1 MGLYEIWEYK
11 NNMEDNLEDS
21 DPAKRKFWQGNEA
34 IAEGAIAAGCRFFAG
49 YPITP
54 SSEILENLSKR
65 LPQVGGV
72 CVQMEDEIASLG
84 AVIGA
89 SWTGVKAMTA
99 TSGPG
104 FSLMQENI
112 GYAVMTETPCVIVN
126 VMRVGPST
134 GQATLASQG
143 DVYQARYGSHCADYE
158 IITLV
163 PSTVKESYELIIQAF
178 NLAEQYRTPVI
189 FLSDG
194 HISRMSETIENPEKQ
209 PIMNRKKPTCKD
221 DPIFG
226 TISDDELVPPM
237 PSLGEGYNV
246 LVTGSTH
253 DLKGFRDTLNGDI
266 HRKLVHRL
274 ADKII
279 RNKEKIIK
287 IEENT
292 PNGAEIGIIS
302 YGSVSRAVWEMQE
315 LAEEEN
321 ISPAHLRLVT
331 LWPFPD
337 KEVCSFIRGLKNVI
351 VPEHNSGLIV
361 REIERCSNRN
371 TNVHSLSKIGGGEPV
386 TPSELLDLMV
396 SLS

>member
-1 MGLYEIWEYK
+1 
-11 NNMEDNLEDS
+11 MEDNVGDS
-21 DPAKRKFWQGNEA
+21 DPAKRKFWLGNEA

-54 SSEILENLSKR
+54 SSEILQHLSKR
-65 LPQVGGV
+65 LPQIGGV

-89 SWTGVKAMTA
+89 SWAGVKAMTA

-112 GYAVMTETPCVIVN
+112 GYAAMTETPCVIVD

-143 DVYQARYGSHCADYE
+143 DVYQTRYGSHCADYE

-178 NLAEQYRTPVI
+178 NLAEQYRTPVV

-194 HISRMSETIENPEKQ
+194 HISRMSETFRTPEKQ
-209 PIMNRKKPTCKD
+209 PIMNRKKPTSKD

-226 TISDDELVPPM
+226 TTSDNELVPPM

-253 DLKGFRDTLNGDI
+253 DLKGFRDTQDGDI

-287 IEENT
+287 IERNKPEE
-292 PNGAEIGIIS
+292 AELGIIS
-302 YGSVSRAVWEMQE
+302 YGSVSRAVWEAQE

-321 ISPAHLRLVT
+321 INLAHLRLVT

-337 KEVCSFIRGLKNVI
+337 KEVKSFISGLKNVI
-351 VPEHNSGLIV
+351 IPELNSGLIV
-361 REIERCSNRN
+361 REIERCNDEK
-371 TNVHSLSKIGGGEPV
+371 TNIHSFSKIGGGEPI
-386 TPSELLDLMV
+386 TPSELLDLAV

>member
-1 MGLYEIWEYK
+1 
-11 NNMEDNLEDS
+11 MEHNLEKDNHT
-21 DPAKRKFWQGNEA
+21 KRKFWQGNEA

-54 SSEILENLSKR
+54 SSEILEHLSKR
-65 LPQVGGV
+65 LPQIGGV

-89 SWTGVKAMTA
+89 SWAGVKAMTA

-112 GYAVMTETPCVIVN
+112 GYAAMTETPCVIVD

-194 HISRMSETIENPEKQ
+194 HISRMSETIEIPEKQ
-209 PIMNRKKPTCKD
+209 PIINRKKPTCKD
-221 DPIFG
+221 EPIFG
-226 TISDDELVPPM
+226 AISDEELVPPM
-237 PSLGEGYNV
+237 RCLNEGYNV

-253 DLKGFRDTLNGDI
+253 DQKGFRDTLNGET
-266 HRKLVHRL
+266 HRKLVYRL
-274 ADKII
+274 ANKITC
-279 RNKEKIIK
+279 NKEKIIK
-287 IEENT
+287 IEGNIPEGT
-292 PNGAEIGIIS
+292 EIGVVS
-302 YGSVSRAVWEMQE
+302 YGSVSTAVWEAQE

-321 ISPAHLRLVT
+321 IKLAHLRLVT

-337 KEVCSFIRGLKNVI
+337 KEVRSFISGLKNVI
-351 VPEHNSGLIV
+351 VPENNSGLIV
-361 REIERCSNRN
+361 REIERCTDEK
-371 TNVHSLSKIGGGEPV
+371 TNIHSFSKIGGGEPI
-386 TPSELLDLMV
+386 TPSELLDLVV
-396 SLS
+396 SLSR

>member
-1 MGLYEIWEYK
+1 MEY
-11 NNMEDNLEDS
+11 NFEDS
-21 DPAKRKFWQGNEA
+21 DPAKRKFWQGNIA
-34 IAEGAIAAGCRFFAG
+34 TAEGAIDAGCRFFAG

-54 SSEILENLSKR
+54 SSEILHHLSNR
-65 LPQVGGV
+65 LPQIGGV

-89 SWTGVKAMTA
+89 SWAGVKAMTA

-112 GYAVMTETPCVIVN
+112 GYAVMTETPCVIVD

-158 IITLV
+158 IITVV
-163 PSTVKESYELIIQAF
+163 PSSVKESYELIIQAF

-194 HISRMSETIENPEKQ
+194 HLSRMSETFEIQEKQ
-209 PIMNRKKPTCKD
+209 LIINRKKPTHKGES
-221 DPIFG
+221 IFG
-226 TISDDELVPPM
+226 SIYDSELVPPM

-253 DLKGFRDTLNGDI
+253 DIRGFRDTLNGEI
-266 HRKLVHRL
+266 HRKLMHRL
-274 ADKII
+274 VKKII
-279 RNKEKIIK
+279 HNREKIIK
-287 IEENT
+287 IEENKPEDT
-292 PNGAEIGIIS
+292 IIGIIS

-315 LAEEEN
+315 LAEKEN
-321 ISPAHLRLVT
+321 IKLAHLRLIT

-337 KEVCSFIRGLKNVI
+337 EKVKSFLSGLKHVI
-351 VPEHNSGLIV
+351 VPEQNSGLIV
-361 REIERCSNRN
+361 REIERCTNGN
-371 TNVHSLSKIGGGEPV
+371 TDVHSLSKIGGGEPI
-386 TPSELLDLMV
+386 TPSELLDLVV

>member
-1 MGLYEIWEYK
+1 MG
-11 NNMEDNLEDS
+11 NV
-21 DPAKRKFWQGNEA
+21 A

-54 SSEILENLSKR
+54 SSGILEHLSNR
-65 LPQVGGV
+65 LPQIGGV

-89 SWTGVKAMTA
+89 SWAGMKAMTA

-112 GYAVMTETPCVIVN
+112 GYAAMTETPCVIVD

-134 GQATLASQG
+134 GQATLSSQG

-163 PSTVKESYELIIQAF
+163 PSTVKESYELIIHSF

-194 HISRMSETIENPEKQ
+194 HISHMNETIEIPEKQ
-209 PIMNRKKPTCKD
+209 PIINRKKPTSKD
-221 DPIFG
+221 ETIFG
-226 TISDDELVPPM
+226 SVSDGELVPPM

-253 DLKGFRDTLNGDI
+253 DMIGFRDTLNGDI
-266 HRKLVHRL
+266 HRKLVCRL
-274 ADKII
+274 AEKITC
-279 RNKEKIIK
+279 NKEKIIK
-287 IEENT
+287 IEENL
-292 PNGAEIGIIS
+292 PNDAEIGIVS
-302 YGSVSRAVWEMQE
+302 YGSVSRAVWEAQE
-315 LAEEEN
+315 LAEKEN
-321 ISPAHLRLVT
+321 IKLAHLRLIT
-331 LWPFPD
+331 LWPFAD
-337 KEVCSFIRGLKNVI
+337 KEVRSFLNGLKNVI
-351 VPEHNSGLIV
+351 VPEMNSGLIV
-361 REIERCSNRN
+361 REIERCKNRN
-371 TNVHSLSKIGGGEPV
+371 ANVHSISKIGGGEPI
-386 TPSELLDLMV
+386 TPSELLDFVV

>member
-1 MGLYEIWEYK
+1 
-11 NNMEDNLEDS
+11 MEDNFEGS
-21 DPAKRKFWQGNEA
+21 DPAKRMFLQGNEA

-54 SSEILENLSKR
+54 SSEIMHRLSKR
-65 LPQVGGV
+65 LPQIGGIF
-72 CVQMEDEIASLG
+72 VQMEDEIASIG

-112 GYAVMTETPCVIVN
+112 GYAAMTETPCVIVD

-143 DVYQARYGSHCADYE
+143 DVYQARYGSHCADFE

-163 PSTVKESYELIIQAF
+163 PSTVKESYELIIHAF

-194 HISRMSETIENPEKQ
+194 HISQMSETIDIPEKL
-209 PIMNRKKPTCKD
+209 PIVNRKKPECKD

-226 TISDDELVPPM
+226 CISDNDLVPPM

-253 DLKGFRDTLNGDI
+253 DLKGFRHTRNGEI
-266 HRKLVHRL
+266 HRKLIHRL
-274 ADKII
+274 ADKINHNI
-279 RNKEKIIK
+279 EKITK
-287 IEENT
+287 IEEHKPTNS
-292 PNGAEIGIIS
+292 EIGIIS
-302 YGSVSRAVWEMQE
+302 YGSVSRAVWEMQK
-315 LAEEEN
+315 LADAEN
-321 ISPAHLRLVT
+321 INLAHLRLIT
-331 LWPFPD
+331 IWPSPD
-337 KEVCSFIRGLKNVI
+337 KEVRSFLNGLKNVI
-351 VPEHNSGLIV
+351 VPEQNSGLIV
-361 REIERCSNRN
+361 REIERCNSGA
-371 TNVHSLSKIGGGEPV
+371 TKVHSLSKIGGGEPI
-386 TPSELLDLMV
+386 TPDEILDLVV

>member
-1 MGLYEIWEYK
+1 MEY
-11 NNMEDNLEDS
+11 NLEKDNHT
-21 DPAKRKFWQGNEA
+21 KRKFWQGNEA
-34 IAEGAIAAGCRFFAG
+34 IAEGAIAVGCRFFAG

-54 SSEILENLSKR
+54 SSRILEDLSKR
-65 LPQVGGV
+65 LPQIGGV

-89 SWTGVKAMTA
+89 SWTGMKAMTA

-112 GYAVMTETPCVIVN
+112 GYAAMTETPCVIVD

-143 DVYQARYGSHCADYE
+143 DVYQARYGSHCPDYE

-163 PSTVKESYELIIQAF
+163 PSTVKECYELIIHAF

-189 FLSDG
+189 LLSDE
-194 HISRMSETIENPEKQ
+194 HISHMSETIEIPEKQ
-209 PIMNRKKPTCKD
+209 PIINRKKPTSKD
-221 DPIFG
+221 ETIFG
-226 TISDDELVPPM
+226 SVSDDELVPPM

-253 DLKGFRDTLNGDI
+253 DLNGFRDTLNGDI
-266 HRKLVHRL
+266 HRKLVYRL
-274 ADKII
+274 AEKII

-287 IEENT
+287 IEENK
-292 PNGAEIGIIS
+292 PKGAEIGVVS
-302 YGSVSRAVWEMQE
+302 YGSVSRAVWEAQE
-315 LAEEEN
+315 LAKEEN
-321 ISPAHLRLVT
+321 IKLAHLRLVT
-331 LWPFPD
+331 LWPFSD
-337 KEVCSFIRGLKNVI
+337 KEVISFMGGLKNVI
-351 VPEHNSGLIV
+351 VPELNSGLIV
-361 REIERCSNRN
+361 REIERCTNGK
-371 TNVHSLSKIGGGEPV
+371 TNVHSFSKIGGGEPI
-386 TPSELLDLMV
+386 TPGELLDLVV

>member
-1 MGLYEIWEYK
+1 
-11 NNMEDNLEDS
+11 MEDNLEDS

-54 SSEILENLSKR
+54 SSEILEHLSKR
-65 LPQVGGV
+65 LPQIGGV

-112 GYAVMTETPCVIVN
+112 GYAAMTETPCVIVD

-134 GQATLASQG
+134 GQATLTSQG

-163 PSTVKESYELIIQAF
+163 PSTVKESYELIIHAF

-189 FLSDG
+189 FLPDE
-194 HISRMSETIENPEKQ
+194 HISHMRETIEIPEKQ
-209 PIMNRKKPTCKD
+209 LIINRKKPTCKD

-226 TISDDELVPPM
+226 AISDNELVPPM

-253 DLKGFRDTLNGDI
+253 DPNGFRDTLNGEI
-266 HRKLVHRL
+266 HRKLVYRL
-274 ADKII
+274 AEKII

-287 IEENT
+287 IEGNIPEGT
-292 PNGAEIGIIS
+292 GIGVVS
-302 YGSVSRAVWEMQE
+302 YGSVSRAVWEAQE

-321 ISPAHLRLVT
+321 IRLAHLRLVT

-337 KEVCSFIRGLKNVI
+337 KEVRSFISGLKNVI
-351 VPEHNSGLIV
+351 VPEQNSGLIV
-361 REIERCSNRN
+361 REIRDVRMEKLMFIPFLRLEEENP
-371 TNVHSLSKIGGGEPV
+371 SLPV
-386 TPSELLDLMV
+386 NYWI
-396 SLS
+396 

>member
-1 MGLYEIWEYK
+1 MEYK
-11 NNMEDNLEDS
+11 LKKDNNTI
-21 DPAKRKFWQGNEA
+21 RKFWQGNEA

-54 SSEILENLSKR
+54 SSEILEHLSKR
-65 LPQVGGV
+65 LPQIGGV

-112 GYAVMTETPCVIVN
+112 GYAAMTETPCVIVD

-163 PSTVKESYELIIQAF
+163 PSTVKESYELIIHAF
-178 NLAEQYRTPVI
+178 NLAEKYRTPVI
-189 FLSDG
+189 FLPDE
-194 HISRMSETIENPEKQ
+194 HISHMRETIEIPEKQ
-209 PIMNRKKPTCKD
+209 LIINRKKPTGKD

-226 TISDDELVPPM
+226 TISDNELVPPM

-253 DLKGFRDTLNGDI
+253 DLKGFRDTLNGET
-266 HRKLVHRL
+266 HRKLVYRL
-274 ADKII
+274 GEKITC
-279 RNKEKIIK
+279 NKKEIIK
-287 IEENT
+287 IEENK
-292 PNGAEIGIIS
+292 PEDAEIGIVS
-302 YGSVSRAVWEMQE
+302 YGSVSRTVWELQE

-321 ISPAHLRLVT
+321 IRLAHLRLVT

-337 KEVCSFIRGLKNVI
+337 KEVKLFTSELKNII
-351 VPEHNSGLIV
+351 VPELNSGLIV
-361 REIERCSNRN
+361 REIERCTNGK
-371 TNVHSLSKIGGGEPV
+371 TNVHSFSKIGGEEPI
-386 TPSELLDLMV
+386 TPKELLDLV
-396 SLS
+396 VNLS

>member
-1 MGLYEIWEYK
+1 MEYNSEK
-11 NNMEDNLEDS
+11 NKNV
-21 DPAKRKFWQGNEA
+21 KRKFWMGNVA

-54 SSEILENLSKR
+54 STVILEYLSKR
-65 LPQVGGV
+65 LPEIGGV

-89 SWTGVKAMTA
+89 SWAGVKAMTA

-112 GYAVMTETPCVIVN
+112 GYAAMTETPCVIVD

-134 GQATLASQG
+134 GQATLSSQG

-163 PSTVKESYELIIQAF
+163 PSTVKESYELIIHAF

-194 HISRMSETIENPEKQ
+194 HISNMSETIEIPGKQ
-209 PIMNRKKPTCKD
+209 QIMNRKKPTSKVET
-221 DPIFG
+221 IFG
-226 TISDDELVPPM
+226 TSNDSELVPPM

-253 DLKGFRDTLNGDI
+253 DLLGFRETLDGDI

-274 ADKII
+274 VKKITC
-279 RNKEKIIK
+279 NKEKIVK
-287 IEENT
+287 IEQDLSDS
-292 PNGAEIGIIS
+292 AEIGFIS
-302 YGSVSRAVWEMQE
+302 YGSVSRAVWEAVE
-315 LAEEEN
+315 LAEKEN
-321 ISPAHLRLVT
+321 IKLAHLRLIT

-337 KEVCSFIRGLKNVI
+337 KQVRLFLGGLKNVI
-351 VPEHNSGLIV
+351 VPEMNSGFIV
-361 REIERCSNRN
+361 REIERCTNGKV
-371 TNVHSLSKIGGGEPV
+371 NVHSVSKIGGGEPI
-386 TPSELLDLMV
+386 TPSELLNLVV

>member
-1 MGLYEIWEYK
+1 
-11 NNMEDNLEDS
+11 MEDNVGDS
-21 DPAKRKFWQGNEA
+21 DPAKRKFWLGNEA

-54 SSEILENLSKR
+54 SSEILQHLSKR
-65 LPQVGGV
+65 LPQIGGV

-89 SWTGVKAMTA
+89 SWAGVKAMTA

-112 GYAVMTETPCVIVN
+112 GYAAMTETPCVIVD

-143 DVYQARYGSHCADYE
+143 DVYQTRYGSHCADYE

-178 NLAEQYRTPVI
+178 NLAEQYRTPVV

-194 HISRMSETIENPEKQ
+194 HISRMSETFRTPEKQ

-226 TISDDELVPPM
+226 TTSDNELVPPM

-253 DLKGFRDTLNGDI
+253 DLKGFRDTQDGDI

-287 IEENT
+287 IERNKPEE
-292 PNGAEIGIIS
+292 AELGIIS
-302 YGSVSRAVWEMQE
+302 YGSVSRAVWEAQE

-321 ISPAHLRLVT
+321 INLAHLRLVT
-331 LWPFPD
+331 LWPFPE
-337 KEVCSFIRGLKNVI
+337 KEVKSFLSGLKNVI
-351 VPEHNSGLIV
+351 IPEMNSGLIV
-361 REIERCSNRN
+361 REIERCNDEK
-371 TNVHSLSKIGGGEPV
+371 TNIHSFSKIGGGEPI
-386 TPSELLDLMV
+386 TPSELLDLAV

>member
-1 MGLYEIWEYK
+1 MDHNLKK
-11 NNMEDNLEDS
+11 NNYKL
-21 DPAKRKFWQGNEA
+21 RFWQGNEA

-54 SSEILENLSKR
+54 SSEIMHRLSNM
-65 LPQVGGV
+65 LPQFGGIF
-72 CVQMEDEIASLG
+72 VQMEDEIASIG
-84 AVIGA
+84 AIIGA
-89 SWTGVKAMTA
+89 SWAGVKAMTA

-112 GYAVMTETPCVIVN
+112 GYAAMTETPCVIVD

-143 DVYQARYGSHCADYE
+143 DVYQARYGSHSPDFE

-163 PSTVKESYELIIQAF
+163 PSTVKECYELIIHAF

-194 HISRMSETIENPEKQ
+194 HISRMSETIEIPEKL
-209 PIMNRKKPTCKD
+209 PIFNRKKPTCLD
-221 DPIFG
+221 EPIFG
-226 TISDDELVPPM
+226 CISDDDLVPPM

-253 DLKGFRDTLNGDI
+253 DQKGFRHTRNGEI
-266 HRKLVHRL
+266 HRELVHRL
-274 ADKII
+274 ADKI
-279 RNKEKIIK
+279 NHNMEKITK
-287 IEENT
+287 IEENK
-292 PNGAEIGIIS
+292 PDGAEIGIIS
-302 YGSVSRAVWEMQE
+302 YGSVARAVWGMQK
-315 LAEEEN
+315 LAEAEN
-321 ISPAHLRLVT
+321 IDIAHLRLIT

-337 KEVCSFIRGLKNVI
+337 KEVRSFLNGLKNVI
-351 VPEHNSGLIV
+351 VPEQNSGLIV
-361 REIERCSNRN
+361 REIERCNN
-371 TNVHSLSKIGGGEPV
+371 GTTKVHSLSKIGGGEPI
-386 TPSELLDLMV
+386 TPSDILDMVV

>member
-1 MGLYEIWEYK
+1 MD
-11 NNMEDNLEDS
+11 DNLENS

-54 SSEILENLSKR
+54 SSEIMHHLSKR
-65 LPQVGGV
+65 LPHIGGV
-72 CVQMEDEIASLG
+72 FVQMEDEIASLG
-84 AVIGA
+84 AVLGA
-89 SWTGVKAMTA
+89 SWTGIKAMTA

-112 GYAVMTETPCVIVN
+112 GYAAMTETPCVIVD

-134 GQATLASQG
+134 GQATLTSQG
-143 DVYQARYGSHCADYE
+143 DVYQARYGSHSADFE
-158 IITLV
+158 IITLA
-163 PSTVKESYELIIQAF
+163 PSTVKESYELIIHAF

-194 HISRMSETIENPEKQ
+194 HISSMSETFETPETP
-209 PIMNRKKPTCKD
+209 PIINRKKPHCLD

-226 TISDDELVPPM
+226 CTSDDDLVPPM

-253 DLKGFRDTLNGDI
+253 DLKGFRHTRNGEI
-266 HRKLVHRL
+266 HRKLVRRL
-274 ADKII
+274 ANKITS
-279 RNKEKIIK
+279 NKEKITK

-292 PNGAEIGIIS
+292 PAESEIGIIS
-302 YGSVSRAVWEMQE
+302 YGSVSRAVWEMQK
-315 LAEEEN
+315 LADAEK
-321 ISPAHLRLVT
+321 ITLAHLRLLT
-331 LWPFPD
+331 IWPFPD
-337 KEVCSFIRGLKNVI
+337 KEVCSFLSGLKNVI
-351 VPEHNSGLIV
+351 VPEQNSGLIV
-361 REIERCSNRN
+361 REIERCNN
-371 TNVHSLSKIGGGEPV
+371 GTTKVHSLSKIGGGEPI
-386 TPSELLDLMV
+386 TPSELLDLVV

>member
-1 MGLYEIWEYK
+1 
-11 NNMEDNLEDS
+11 MEDNSEKNTD
-21 DPAKRKFWQGNEA
+21 AKRKFWMGNIA

-54 SSEILENLSKR
+54 SSGILEHLSKK
-65 LPQVGGV
+65 LPQIGGV

-89 SWTGVKAMTA
+89 SWAGMKAMTA

-112 GYAVMTETPCVIVN
+112 GYAAMTETPCVIVD

-134 GQATLASQG
+134 GQATLSSQG

-163 PSTVKESYELIIQAF
+163 PSTVKESYELIIHAF

-194 HISRMSETIENPEKQ
+194 HISHMNETIEIPEKQ
-209 PIMNRKKPTCKD
+209 PIINRKKPTSKD
-221 DPIFG
+221 ETIFG
-226 TISDDELVPPM
+226 SVSDGELVPPM

-253 DLKGFRDTLNGDI
+253 DLIGFRDTLNGDI
-266 HRKLVHRL
+266 HRKLVSRL
-274 ADKII
+274 AEKITC
-279 RNKEKIIK
+279 NKEKIIR
-287 IEENT
+287 IEKNL
-292 PNGAEIGIIS
+292 PNDAEIGIVS
-302 YGSVSRAVWEMQE
+302 YGSVSRAVWEAQE
-315 LAEEEN
+315 LAEKEN
-321 ISPAHLRLVT
+321 IKLAHLRLIT
-331 LWPFPD
+331 LWPFAD
-337 KEVCSFIRGLKNVI
+337 KEVKSFLNGLKNVI
-351 VPEHNSGLIV
+351 VPEMNSGLIV
-361 REIERCSNRN
+361 REIERCTNGN
-371 TNVHSLSKIGGGEPV
+371 ANVHSVSKIGGGEPI
-386 TPSELLDLMV
+386 TPRELLDLVV

>member
-1 MGLYEIWEYK
+1 
-11 NNMEDNLEDS
+11 MEDNVEDS
-21 DPAKRKFWQGNEA
+21 DPAKREFWQGNEA

-54 SSEILENLSKR
+54 SSEILQRLSER
-65 LPQVGGV
+65 MPQIGGIF
-72 CVQMEDEIASLG
+72 VQMEDEIASLG

-89 SWTGVKAMTA
+89 SWAGVKAMTA

-112 GYAVMTETPCVIVN
+112 GYAAMTETPCVIVD

-134 GQATLASQG
+134 GQATLSSQG

-158 IITLV
+158 IITVV
-163 PSTVKESYELIIQAF
+163 PSTVKECYELIIQAF
-178 NLAEQYRTPVI
+178 NLAEQYRTPVV

-194 HISRMSETIENPEKQ
+194 HISRMSETIEIPENQ
-209 PIMNRKKPTCKD
+209 PIINRKKPIHKD
-221 DPIFG
+221 DLLFG
-226 TISDDELVPPM
+226 TIFDNELVPPM

-253 DLKGFRDTLNGDI
+253 DPKGFRHTRDGEI
-266 HRKLVHRL
+266 HRKLVRRL

-279 RNKEKIIK
+279 HNKEKIIK

-292 PNGAEIGIIS
+292 PQGAEIGIIS
-302 YGSVSRAVWEMQE
+302 YGSVSRSVWELQK
-315 LAEEEN
+315 LAEEKN
-321 ISPAHLRLVT
+321 ISLAHLRLVT

-337 KEVCSFIRGLKNVI
+337 KEVRSFMSGLKNVI
-351 VPEHNSGLIV
+351 VPEQNSGLIV
-361 REIERCSNRN
+361 REVERCNN
-371 TNVHSLSKIGGGEPV
+371 GKANVHFLSKIGGGEPI
-386 TPSELLDLMV
+386 TPTELLDLVV

>member
-1 MGLYEIWEYK
+1 MV
-11 NNMEDNLEDS
+11 NNLEKNAN
-21 DPAKRKFWQGNEA
+21 AKRNYWMGNEA

-54 SSEILENLSKR
+54 SSEILEHLSKR
-65 LPQVGGV
+65 LPQIGGV

-89 SWTGVKAMTA
+89 SWAGIKAMTA

-112 GYAVMTETPCVIVN
+112 GYAAMTETPCVIVD

-134 GQATLASQG
+134 GQATLSSQG

-163 PSTVKESYELIIQAF
+163 PSTVKECYELIIDAF

-194 HISRMSETIENPEKQ
+194 HISLMRETIEIPEKKF
-209 PIMNRKKPTCKD
+209 IINRKKPTSKD
-221 DPIFG
+221 DIIFG
-226 TISDDELVPPM
+226 SISNDNLVPPM
-237 PSLGEGYNV
+237 PCLGEGYNV

-253 DLKGFRDTLNGDI
+253 DDIGFRDTLNADT
-266 HRKLVHRL
+266 HRKLVYRL
-274 ADKII
+274 AKKII
-279 RNKEKIIK
+279 CNKDKIIK
-287 IEENT
+287 IDRDF
-292 PNGAEIGIIS
+292 PNDAKIGIVS
-302 YGSVSRAVWEMQE
+302 YGSVSRAVWELQE
-315 LAEEEN
+315 LAEKEN
-321 ISPAHLRLVT
+321 IKVAHLRLIS

-337 KEVCSFIRGLKNVI
+337 EEVRLFLNKLKNVI
-351 VPEHNSGLIV
+351 VPEMNSGLIV
-361 REIERCSNRN
+361 REIERCNN
-371 TNVHSLSKIGGGEPV
+371 GITNIHSVSKIGGGEPI
-386 TPSELLDLMV
+386 TPSELLDLVV